1 MHDIRQ
7 QLQVRAAG
15 NLETILMY
23 CHMKKALL
31 LVFAA
36 SPLSLLAHEGHGH
49 VAGNNPLHYV
59 AEPMHAMLLVIA
71 LLVVAAAV
79 YAIKKQRNK
88 S

>member
-1 MHDIRQ
+1 
-7 QLQVRAAG
+7 
-15 NLETILMY
+15 
-23 CHMKKALL
+23 MKKALML
-31 LVFAA
+31 AFAA

-59 AEPMHAMLLVIA
+59 AEPMHAMLLVVAISI
-71 LLVVAAAV
+71 VAAAV

>member
-1 MHDIRQ
+1 
-7 QLQVRAAG
+7 
-15 NLETILMY
+15 
-23 CHMKKALL
+23 MKKALML
-31 LVFAA
+31 AFAA

-59 AEPMHAMLLVIA
+59 AEPMHARLLVVAISI
-71 LLVVAAAV
+71 VAAAV

>member
-1 MHDIRQ
+1 
-7 QLQVRAAG
+7 
-15 NLETILMY
+15 
-23 CHMKKALL
+23 MKKALML
-31 LVFAA
+31 AFAA

-59 AEPMHAMLLVIA
+59 AEPMHAMLLV
-71 LLVVAAAV
+71 VAISIVSAAV

>member
-1 MHDIRQ
+1 
-7 QLQVRAAG
+7 
-15 NLETILMY
+15 
-23 CHMKKALL
+23 MKKALML
-31 LVFAA
+31 AFAA

-59 AEPMHAMLLVIA
+59 AEPIHAMLLVVAISI
-71 LLVVAAAV
+71 VAAAV